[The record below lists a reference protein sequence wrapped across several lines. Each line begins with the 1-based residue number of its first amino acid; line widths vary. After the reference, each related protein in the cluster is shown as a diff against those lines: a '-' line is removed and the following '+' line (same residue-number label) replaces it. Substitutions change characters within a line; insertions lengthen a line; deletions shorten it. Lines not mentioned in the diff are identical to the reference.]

1 MAEGGGEKPL
11 RKIAEAFKDLA
22 ITVNSQDLIS
32 MLPHFLMHVP
42 LSPPCLVKDLSETSD
57 SILTLQAL
65 IDQDIQNNTVRKQG
79 SHTRNLLRVKRG
91 LDMVKVL
98 FEQIIATEGDS
109 LKDAA
114 TNAYA
119 QVFAPYH
126 GWAIRKAVGAGMYA
140 LPTRPQ
146 LMGKLNEDVV
156 LVEVMPGIGGLL
168 ARWAGVGVGLWSRV
182 GLAGW
187 GWSWQGWLGAVGH
200 NWVGLGDGG
209 HGWVGWVVVVVAV
222 WGWSWVGWV
231 GWVGVVMAG
240 LASYQDSA
248 CVQMQHYITSSE
260 AVIGYIDKLF
270 LSQELGIDW

>member
-22 ITVNSQDLIS
+22 ITVNSQDSDLDVAS
-32 MLPHFLMHVP
+32 FSHACSLVSP
-42 LSPPCLVKDLSETSD
+42 LFGCLGIAFKFAERDYVAKVKDLSETSD

-146 LMGKLNEDVV
+146 LMGKLNED
-156 LVEVMPGIGGLL
+156 E
-168 ARWAGVGVGLWSRV
+168 
-182 GLAGW
+182 
-187 GWSWQGWLGAVGH
+187 
-200 NWVGLGDGG
+200 
-209 HGWVGWVVVVVAV
+209 
-222 WGWSWVGWV
+222 
-231 GWVGVVMAG
+231 
-240 LASYQDSA
+240 DSA